1 MRMTK
6 QELQQRAS
14 DKAFARMSMLLITI
28 EQNKEDI
35 RTGNYGGV
43 TSHEMDIVLNSNK
56 IELKVWQ
63 YITKLIETDEE

>member
-1 MRMTK
+1 MTK

-14 DKAFARMSMLLITI
+14 DKAFAKMSMLLITI

-43 TSHEMDIVLNSNK
+43 TLDEMELVLKCNK
-56 IELKVWQ
+56 IELKVWE
-63 YITKLIETDEE
+63 YITKLIETDGE

>member
-1 MRMTK
+1 MIK

-28 EQNKEDI
+28 EQNKQDI
-35 RTGNYGGV
+35 RTKSYGGV
-43 TSHEMDIVLNSNK
+43 TLNEMNIVLNSNK
-56 IELKVWQ
+56 IELQVWK